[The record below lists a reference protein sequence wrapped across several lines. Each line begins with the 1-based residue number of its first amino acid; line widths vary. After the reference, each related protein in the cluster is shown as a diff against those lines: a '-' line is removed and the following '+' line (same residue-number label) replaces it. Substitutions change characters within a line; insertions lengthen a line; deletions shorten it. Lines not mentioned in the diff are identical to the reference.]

1 MSSQPPFGD
10 PEGPQPTEEEMRA
23 AYEEQLKALRVEDV
37 VVETIVCLLNLG
49 GRKAGLVPGAE
60 DEADAEQVRIA
71 VEGVRALL
79 PLVEAPLGK
88 ARASARG
95 ARAAA
100 AGLRAAGRPGR
111 HRRCARR
118 LGRPPRRRTITE
130 APGPAQS
137 SGRLLGPRPV
147 TQAEHPPSGFRVH
160 DCRPLAGPG
169 GVGARARSSRCRSHG
184 CPPWLRHEPL

>member
-37 VVETIVCLLNLG
+37 VVETIVSLLNLG
-49 GRKAGLVPGAE
+49 GRKAGLVPGTE

-79 PLVEAPLGK
+79 PLVEAPLGEN
-88 ARASARG
+88 AGQLREALAQLQRAYVQLAGPVATGG
-95 ARAAA
+95 APGASDAPAA
-100 AGLRAAGRPGR
+100 PGD
-111 HRRCARR
+111 
-118 LGRPPRRRTITE
+118 PE

-137 SGRLLGPRPV
+137 SGRLWV
-147 TQAEHPPSGFRVH
+147 
-160 DCRPLAGPG
+160 PG
-169 GVGARARSSRCRSHG
+169 Q
-184 CPPWLRHEPL
+184 